1 MYEYHLLQG
10 GEEPV
15 YRKPDYYKHPSGI
28 ECKDISKYLSAALA
42 QAFQY
47 VWRAGNKPNN
57 DMIVD
62 LNKALDWIDIE
73 STIEPRHAAMV
84 ENTPVNALALSQVLA
99 HESGNKAQA
108 LSCIFYANILNRD
121 ENLAAAKA
129 AVQKMIDKV
138 I

>member
-1 MYEYHLLQG
+1 MNQ
-10 GEEPV
+10 V
-15 YRKPDYYKHPSGI
+15 PDYYKHPSGV
-28 ECKDISKYLSAALA
+28 ECKDISKYLSCALG

-47 VWRAGNKPNN
+47 VWRAGNKPDN
-57 DMIVD
+57 DLIQD

-84 ENTPVNALALSQVLA
+84 KNTPVNALALSQVLA
-99 HESGNKAQA
+99 HENGNKAKA
-108 LSCIFYANILNRD
+108 LSYIFYANILNRD

-129 AVQKMIDKV
+129 AIQRMIDKV